1 MLKVIPYATDFSVDE
16 NGNVY
21 DKGGNLL
28 EVSYTRRGKPRVKL
42 FISKLY
48 KTSYRQVARIVLDTF
63 RPVLTGTDFL
73 SVTYIDGD
81 VTNVKL
87 SNLQWSIKGYMPMD
101 IPGVTVPDDAFVTIP
116 GYSRYEISLSGMVR
130 RVDNKKIKKIHLN
143 EKGYKIANVCTDETG
158 VESSV
163 GIHRLLALTFL
174 RHPWDCEHLYV
185 NHKDSNPGN
194 NHLSNLEWVTPGRN
208 NQHALEEGVRTTA
221 AVTIKNVKT
230 GEEKHFISLTQL
242 SEFLG
247 KPKNYVHTY
256 LQHKLVRKF
265 HPVDGWMMKYA
276 DDPDPWPTADT
287 DTVSTSISKEYI
299 AVFNLATRDVLISKS
314 FKTLQK
320 LTSIDD
326 CTLRILAAEEIPRP
340 WKGHM
345 VTSRD
350 SMSELDTVKWPN
362 YKPSAIALFEK
373 MNRKCKPVRV
383 TDTFTN
389 KTTDWLGIKYWWRAT
404 LPGSDPA
411 VICRHLKH
419 ASTWR
424 RWEFEFFNLY
434 EERDKPDLVAAKS
447 VVV

>member
-1 MLKVIPYATDFSVDE
+1 MLRVIPYATDFSVDE
-16 NGNVY
+16 DGNVY

-48 KTSYRQVARIVLDTF
+48 KSAYRQIARIVLDTF
-63 RPVLTGTDFL
+63 RPQLTSTDFL
-73 SVTYIDGD
+73 SVTYVDGD

-101 IPGVTVPDDAFVTIP
+101 IPGVTVPDDAFVRIP
-116 GYSRYEISLSGMVR
+116 GYSKYEISLSGLVR
-130 RVDNKKIKKIHLN
+130 WADTKIIRKNFVGANGYVCVRV
-143 EKGYKIANVCTDETG
+143 YPDE
-158 VESSV
+158 SDMMCKV

-194 NHLSNLEWVTPGRN
+194 NHLSNLEWVTPGGN
-208 NQHALEEGVRTTA
+208 NQHAFEEGVRETA
-221 AVTIKNVKT
+221 AVVIKNVKT

-247 KPKNYVHTY
+247 KTKNNVHTY
-256 LQHKLVRKF
+256 LQHKLARKF
-265 HPVDGWMMKYA
+265 HPVNGWMMKYA
-276 DDPDPWPTADT
+276 NDPDPWPTADT
-287 DTVSTSISKEYI
+287 TPTSISKEYI
-299 AVFNLATRDVLISKS
+299 AVFNLETHEVLISKS

-326 CTLRILAAEEIPRP
+326 CTLRILAAEDVPRP

-350 SMSELDTVKWPN
+350 SLSELKIVRWPN
-362 YKPSAIALFEK
+362 YKASAIVLFEK

-389 KTTDWLGIKYWWRAT
+389 KITDWLGVKYWWRGT

-419 ASTWR
+419 SSTWR
-424 RWEFEFFNLY
+424 RWKFTFFDLY
-434 EERDKPDLVAAKS
+434 EERKGPDLVAAKS